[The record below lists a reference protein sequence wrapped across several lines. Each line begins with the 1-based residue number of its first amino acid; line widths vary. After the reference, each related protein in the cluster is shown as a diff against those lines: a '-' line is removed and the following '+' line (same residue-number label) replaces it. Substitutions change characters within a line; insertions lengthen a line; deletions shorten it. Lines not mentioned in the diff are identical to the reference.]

1 MKRKSQTFTLR
12 EVHSHSHPSTRGLP
26 QPMQNSTEN
35 RSGKTRQKNQPRGRP
50 SFLILD
56 YRPGKDGVYPEQS
69 QSLLINFQCATK
81 PQRSWWPWNL
91 TIRKERQER
100 HKTMCQIT
108 SKWNPSTCMVKESDA
123 HTSQDYKVKKIT
135 GLYHNEKKVTDFH
148 ITRGS

>member
-56 YRPGKDGVYPEQS
+56 YRPGKDKVYPEQS
-69 QSLLINFQCATK
+69 QSLLINSQCATK

-91 TIRKERQER
+91 TISKERQER
-100 HKTMCQIT
+100 HNTMCQIT
-108 SKWNPSTCMVKESDA
+108 SKWNPSTCIAKQSDA
-123 HTSQDYKVKKIT
+123 HTSQDIKVKKIT
-135 GLYHNEKKVTDFH
+135 KYPLNPIELLTDF
-148 ITRGS
+148 